1 MCNTNEITLVIV
13 GNKVDL
19 EKKRVIGNQSVI
31 LRNNSIIT
39 LVIVGNK
46 VEKKRVIGNQ
56 SVSLC
61 VEQVLWIR
69 IILMRILILQVF
81 VYK

>member
-19 EKKRVIGNQSVI
+19 EKKRVIDNQSVI

>member
-1 MCNTNEITLVIV
+1 MIA

-19 EKKRVIGNQSVI
+19 EKKRVVGNQSVI

-46 VEKKRVIGNQ
+46 VDKKRVIGNQ